1 MQNADLCEDIE
12 VGELVG
18 RIVGAVGVTQGCF
31 GDILA
36 ACVFVIVVVAD
47 VGQWGCFGSV
57 AG

>member
-1 MQNADLCEDIE
+1 MQNADLCKDIE

-18 RIVGAVGVTQGCF
+18 RIVGAVGIAQGCL

-36 ACVFVIVVVAD
+36 ACIFVIVVVAD
-47 VGQWGCFGSV
+47 VGQWGDFGSV